1 MPSTTSISHEYCRR
15 RGALAAAVLCV
26 FAITGC
32 ADPDEAAMSEVSA
45 DLNTDEAF
53 DVFGFQV
60 GMPLERYAEY
70 GAAEIQPDGR
80 QWIAWN
86 GNRLVGGSSLLFP
99 SAILISVQLW
109 SAGIRVD
116 EAFLRVEFPSTE
128 EQAEP
133 DEMLSC
139 NGRISGFITR
149 LSADLGGPDLVFW
162 GTAFENP
169 KAVWRNDVSKLI
181 LEGKAISEASICVAE
196 MYLSDSDSFLSVR
209 RNVEF

>member
-1 MPSTTSISHEYCRR
+1 MPSISREYCRR
-15 RGALAAAVLCV
+15 RGALAAAALSAFVT
-26 FAITGC
+26 TGC
-32 ADPDEAAMSEVSA
+32 AEPDEAATLEVSVE
-45 DLNTDEAF
+45 LNSNEAF
-53 DVFGFQV
+53 NVFGFQV

-70 GAAEIQPDGR
+70 GAAEVQPDGR
-80 QWIAWN
+80 NWIAWN
-86 GNRLVGGSSLLFP
+86 GNRLVGGNSPFFP

-128 EQAEP
+128 VQAEA

-139 NGRISGFITR
+139 NGRISGFLTR
-149 LSADLGGPDLVFW
+149 LSADLGEPDLVFW
-162 GTAFENP
+162 GTSFENP
-169 KAVWRNDVSKLI
+169 KAVWRNNVSKLI

-196 MYLSDSDSFLSVR
+196 MYLSGSGSILSVR